1 MGGFFGVVSES
12 DCISDV
18 FYGTDYHSHLG
29 TRRGGLAVID
39 DDGRITRK
47 IHDIT
52 NSQFRSKFDEDLAEF
67 CGRAG
72 IGVISDFEDQPLV
85 ISGKLGTF
93 AIATVGKI
101 NNINAIVNNAFDSG
115 HTYFSESTDGEPNP
129 TEVTAMLICSRDTLV
144 EGIEY
149 AQRVID
155 GSCSILV
162 LLNGAIYAA
171 RDRYGRTP
179 VIVGRREGA
188 FAVAMESTSFPNLDY
203 EVVRELGPG
212 EIVELTASNVTRL
225 RAPGK
230 TMKMCSFFWVY
241 YGYPSSCYE
250 GVNTESARYRNGASL
265 AEGDRELIPN
275 IDLICGIPDS
285 GIANAILGTLEITF
299 GAALIGIPP
308 ALLGGIYLAEFG
320 RGTRLAGV
328 IRFAANVLMGMPSVV
343 VGLFVYAV
351 MVVPLGGFSGM
362 AGSLALAILM
372 IPVVLSTTEE
382 MLRMVPD
389 TLRESALALGCSRAR
404 ATLAI
409 LCRSAR
415 SGLLTGILLAV
426 ARVSGETAPLLFTA
440 LWSDGWPRDYF
451 TGPTANLPVLITEYS
466 TNSPFAEQHAAGWG
480 AALTVTAMVLI
491 LNVGSRII
499 FKEKHHVR

>member
-93 AIATVGKI
+93 AIATVGKV

-285 GIANAILGTLEITF
+285 GIAHAIGYSNASGKPYRRSFVKYTPTWPRSFMPQNQRVRDLV
-299 GAALIGIPP
+299 ARMKLIPVQEQI
-308 ALLGGIYLAEFG
+308 ANQRMLFCDDSIV
-320 RGTRLAGV
+320 RGTQLRDTVVRLYERGAKEV
-328 IRFAANVLMGMPSVV
+328 HM
-343 VGLFVYAV
+343 
-351 MVVPLGGFSGM
+351 
-362 AGSLALAILM
+362 
-372 IPVVLSTTEE
+372 
-382 MLRMVPD
+382 
-389 TLRESALALGCSRAR
+389 
-404 ATLAI
+404 
-409 LCRSAR
+409 RSACP
-415 SGLLTGILLAV
+415 
-426 ARVSGETAPLLFTA
+426 PLLFGCRFLNFSRSRSEMDLAARRAIAKLEGT
-440 LWSDGWPRDYF
+440 
-451 TGPTANLPVLITEYS
+451 TELSLEVIREYLQYD
-466 TNSPFAEQHAAGWG
+466 SPKYR
-480 AALTVTAMVLI
+480 AMVEEIRRELNLSSLKFQKLERLI
-491 LNVGSRII
+491 KAIGLPR
-499 FKEKHHVR
+499 EKLCTYCWNGCDVADETPELELPSTEEASDK

>member
-285 GIANAILGTLEITF
+285 GIAHAIGYSNASGKPYRRSFVKYTPTWPRSFMPQNQRVRDLV
-299 GAALIGIPP
+299 ARMKLIPVQEQI
-308 ALLGGIYLAEFG
+308 ANQRMLFCDDSIV
-320 RGTRLAGV
+320 RGTQLRDTVVRLYERGAKEV
-328 IRFAANVLMGMPSVV
+328 HM
-343 VGLFVYAV
+343 
-351 MVVPLGGFSGM
+351 
-362 AGSLALAILM
+362 
-372 IPVVLSTTEE
+372 
-382 MLRMVPD
+382 
-389 TLRESALALGCSRAR
+389 
-404 ATLAI
+404 
-409 LCRSAR
+409 RSACP
-415 SGLLTGILLAV
+415 
-426 ARVSGETAPLLFTA
+426 PLLFGCRFLNFSRSRSEMDLAARRAIAKLEGT
-440 LWSDGWPRDYF
+440 
-451 TGPTANLPVLITEYS
+451 TELSLEVIREYLQYD
-466 TNSPFAEQHAAGWG
+466 SPKYR
-480 AALTVTAMVLI
+480 AMVEEIRRELNLSSLKFQKLERLI
-491 LNVGSRII
+491 KAIGLPR
-499 FKEKHHVR
+499 EKLCTYCWNGCDVADEAPELELAANDGGESDHK

>member
-285 GIANAILGTLEITF
+285 GIAHAIGYSNASGKPYRRSFVKYTPTWPRSFMPQNQRVRDLV
-299 GAALIGIPP
+299 ARMKLIPVQEQI
-308 ALLGGIYLAEFG
+308 ANQRMLFCDDSIV
-320 RGTRLAGV
+320 RGTQLRDTVVRLYERGAKEV
-328 IRFAANVLMGMPSVV
+328 HM
-343 VGLFVYAV
+343 
-351 MVVPLGGFSGM
+351 
-362 AGSLALAILM
+362 
-372 IPVVLSTTEE
+372 
-382 MLRMVPD
+382 
-389 TLRESALALGCSRAR
+389 
-404 ATLAI
+404 
-409 LCRSAR
+409 RSACP
-415 SGLLTGILLAV
+415 
-426 ARVSGETAPLLFTA
+426 PLLFGCRFLNFSRSRSEMDLAARRAIAKLEGT
-440 LWSDGWPRDYF
+440 
-451 TGPTANLPVLITEYS
+451 TELSLEVIREYLQYD
-466 TNSPFAEQHAAGWG
+466 SPKYR
-480 AALTVTAMVLI
+480 AMVEEIRRELNLSSLKFQKLERLI
-491 LNVGSRII
+491 KAIGLPR
-499 FKEKHHVR
+499 EKLCTYCWNGCDVADETPELELSSTEEASDK

>member
-1 MGGFFGVVSES
+1 MMMTMMNNALS
-12 DCISDV
+12 
-18 FYGTDYHSHLG
+18 
-29 TRRGGLAVID
+29 TRRRGLFRRRLVDRCVRFLSTAALFLAV
-39 DDGRITRK
+39 
-47 IHDIT
+47 
-52 NSQFRSKFDEDLAEF
+52 
-67 CGRAG
+67 AG
-72 IGVISDFEDQPLV
+72 MGWILWNVCARGISVLSWSFL
-85 ISGKLGTF
+85 T
-93 AIATVGKI
+93 
-101 NNINAIVNNAFDSG
+101 
-115 HTYFSESTDGEPNP
+115 EPAKP
-129 TEVTAMLICSRDTLV
+129 
-144 EGIEY
+144 
-149 AQRVID
+149 
-155 GSCSILV
+155 
-162 LLNGAIYAA
+162 
-171 RDRYGRTP
+171 
-179 VIVGRREGA
+179 
-188 FAVAMESTSFPNLDY
+188 
-203 EVVRELGPG
+203 
-212 EIVELTASNVTRL
+212 
-225 RAPGK
+225 
-230 TMKMCSFFWVY
+230 W
-241 YGYPSSCYE
+241 
-250 GVNTESARYRNGASL
+250 
-265 AEGDRELIPN
+265 
-275 IDLICGIPDS
+275 GIPDS

-328 IRFAANVLMGMPSVV
+328 IRLEANVLMGMPSVV